1 MSQGPTGPADP
12 GTTGGSVTRVLNPVS
27 TGTGTSAG
35 AATGAV
41 TAASGAVTASG
52 PTALA
57 TTGAGGDLGLLVMAG
72 LLTLLGLSL
81 QRFRRKSWVADPDAY
96 TPVFTDRS

>member
-1 MSQGPTGPADP
+1 M
-12 GTTGGSVTRVLNPVS
+12 TRVLNPV
-27 TGTGTSAG
+27 TGNGAM
-35 AATGAV
+35 AATGGSTV
-41 TAASGAVTASG
+41 IASA

-81 QRFRRKSWVADPDAY
+81 QRFRRKSWVADPAAY